1 MKTPTMSELQNRIKE
16 IESDMIDNWGDWG
29 DVNPVSRLMTIR
41 KLARIRRALSK
52 PVRVDFSTGNENYSD
67 YCRECGKEFRLDVY
81 IKARK
86 K

>member
-52 PVRVDFSTGNENYSD
+52 PVRVDFSTGM
-67 YCRECGKEFRLDVY
+67 KRLRQSNAL
-81 IKARK
+81 KFWRK
-86 K
+86 R